1 MADTPAVTFGDDGN
15 VYILGVPLPPAEALR
30 VLEGLREVE
39 DELRRRADRGG
50 LRDAFTGLGVL
61 LDENDALPVPQ
72 EVTVAPEGGGLF
84 VTVSEEAIA
93 GVADALV
100 AEIVEVTDADGTTW
114 RTVRHDQL
122 TFRARVAAGLSRP
135 RSVGAR

>member
-39 DELRRRADRGG
+39 DDLRRRADRGG

-61 LDENDALPVPQ
+61 LDENDTLPVP
-72 EVTVAPEGGGLF
+72 ENVAVSPDGGGLL
-84 VTVSEEAIA
+84 VTVPETAIA

-100 AEIVEVTDADGTTW
+100 VGIVEVTDADGTTW
-114 RTVRHDQL
+114 RTVRHDQF
-122 TFRARVAAGLSRP
+122 TFRARVTADPSQSTPVR
-135 RSVGAR
+135 V